1 MNVHSH
7 RTRNRTELRIPRVK
21 HAFANKCIRNSI
33 PNLINNLE
41 PAIKEKKNYTHC
53 LSGFTRYVKNSLLD
67 KY

>member
-21 HAFANKCIRNSI
+21 HAFANECIRNTI

-41 PAIKEKKNYTHC
+41 PTIKEEIDSHS
-53 LSGFTRYVKNSLLD
+53 LSGFTRYVKIIS
-67 KY
+67 